1 MQNIVKK
8 SYPIIG
14 MQCAS
19 CRSLIE
25 NTLVKL
31 KGVKQISVN
40 FATEILH
47 IEYDT
52 ENVTEEQIAKAIMKL
67 GNYKLI
73 IEKNKS
79 NLVAPNVDHKSLEL
93 NEQKRRLTI
102 IAILSIPFWFI
113 MILMLLNILNLI
125 NLTHAPLGF
134 LEVEQMAIK
143 INYFYFLQFIIASV
157 IIFWGAK
164 QIFISAFKTIK
175 NRSANMDTLIAIGTF
190 SAWAFSSIVTFFPS
204 LFHNIQVDVFFE
216 AAVFII
222 FFVQL
227 GRYIEVNA
235 KLKTNSAITKLMSL
249 QAKTATLIKN
259 GEEMMVSISEI
270 KIGDVVMTRPGEKIP
285 VDGVIIEGSSTID
298 ESVISGESMP
308 ISKTINDNVI
318 GATINKSGSI
328 KIRTE
333 KIGSETMLAQII
345 KIVEEAQSS
354 STEIQK
360 FADKVSSVFVPIV
373 IAIAIIALIFW
384 LIFAPLIGIIPAET
398 TTTQLAVYIFT
409 TILIIA
415 CPCALGLA
423 TPTAIVA
430 GTGMAA
436 NNGIL
441 VKDAAALERMNVVN
455 TLVFDK
461 TGTLTKGQPAVVDS
475 LYFNEDRKKI
485 LTMAAAL
492 ENLSEHPLSKAI
504 VKYTENSTIS
514 KSIKVKDFEN
524 IEGMG
529 VIGKINKEK
538 IAIGNEKLLAKLG
551 IKFDRKK
558 NKEVNQLSQSSNTIV
573 YMSIEKKVVAIFAI
587 SDTIKDNAAAVIT
600 NLKQLNLKLIMLTGD
615 NELTALNIAKQ
626 LGIDEVIANVLPQD
640 KARHIKQISSRSKST
655 VIAMVG
661 DGINDAPAL
670 AQADIAIAM
679 GNGTDIAIETADI
692 ILIKGSL
699 DKILTTFSISKITL
713 KVIKQN
719 LIWAFAYN
727 IVAIPIAAGVFFPAT
742 GLLLSPVIASIAM
755 AFSSISVVL
764 NSLRIK

>member
-25 NTLVKL
+25 DTLVKL

-79 NLVAPNVDHKSLEL
+79 NIVAPNVDHKSLEL

-461 TGTLTKGQPAVVDS
+461 TGTLTRGQPAVVDS

-742 GLLLSPVIASIAM
+742 GLLPSPVIASIAM

>member
-25 NTLVKL
+25 DTLVKL

-79 NLVAPNVDHKSLEL
+79 NIVAPNVDHKSLEL

>member
-25 NTLVKL
+25 DTLVKL

-79 NLVAPNVDHKSLEL
+79 NIVAPNVDHKSLEL

-216 AAVFII
+216 AAIFII
-222 FFVQL
+222 LCGQL

-270 KIGDVVMTRPGEKIP
+270 KRGDVVMTRPGEKIP

-384 LIFAPLIGIIPAET
+384 LIFAPLIGII
-398 TTTQLAVYIFT
+398 
-409 TILIIA
+409 
-415 CPCALGLA
+415 
-423 TPTAIVA
+423 
-430 GTGMAA
+430 
-436 NNGIL
+436 
-441 VKDAAALERMNVVN
+441 
-455 TLVFDK
+455 
-461 TGTLTKGQPAVVDS
+461 
-475 LYFNEDRKKI
+475 
-485 LTMAAAL
+485 
-492 ENLSEHPLSKAI
+492 
-504 VKYTENSTIS
+504 
-514 KSIKVKDFEN
+514 
-524 IEGMG
+524 
-529 VIGKINKEK
+529 
-538 IAIGNEKLLAKLG
+538 
-551 IKFDRKK
+551 
-558 NKEVNQLSQSSNTIV
+558 
-573 YMSIEKKVVAIFAI
+573 
-587 SDTIKDNAAAVIT
+587 
-600 NLKQLNLKLIMLTGD
+600 
-615 NELTALNIAKQ
+615 
-626 LGIDEVIANVLPQD
+626 
-640 KARHIKQISSRSKST
+640 RS
-655 VIAMVG
+655 
-661 DGINDAPAL
+661 
-670 AQADIAIAM
+670 
-679 GNGTDIAIETADI
+679 
-692 ILIKGSL
+692 
-699 DKILTTFSISKITL
+699 
-713 KVIKQN
+713 
-719 LIWAFAYN
+719 
-727 IVAIPIAAGVFFPAT
+727 
-742 GLLLSPVIASIAM
+742 
-755 AFSSISVVL
+755 
-764 NSLRIK
+764 

>member
-25 NTLVKL
+25 DTLVKL

-79 NLVAPNVDHKSLEL
+79 NIVAPNVDHKSLEL

-461 TGTLTKGQPAVVDS
+461 TGTLTRGQPAVVDS

>member
-461 TGTLTKGQPAVVDS
+461 TGTLTRGQPAVVDS

>member
-1 MQNIVKK
+1 
-8 SYPIIG
+8 

-25 NTLVKL
+25 DTLVKL

-79 NLVAPNVDHKSLEL
+79 NIVAPNVDHKSLEL

-461 TGTLTKGQPAVVDS
+461 TGTLTRGQPAVVDS

>member
-235 KLKTNSAITKLMSL
+235 KLKTNSVITKLMSL

-461 TGTLTKGQPAVVDS
+461 TGTLTRGQPAVVDS

>member
-25 NTLVKL
+25 DTLVKL